1 MLESQ
6 VLAWNNHI
14 KTMTYDVG
22 KPGPSLEQS
31 HKDHDM

>member
-6 VLAWNNHI
+6 VLAWNSHI
-14 KTMTYDVG
+14 KTMTCDVG